1 MADWN
6 GRMVCLNGTMAEI
19 GKVEAACAMVAC
31 VGVRSRT
38 HYQVE

>member
-19 GKVEAACAMVAC
+19 GKVEACAMVAC